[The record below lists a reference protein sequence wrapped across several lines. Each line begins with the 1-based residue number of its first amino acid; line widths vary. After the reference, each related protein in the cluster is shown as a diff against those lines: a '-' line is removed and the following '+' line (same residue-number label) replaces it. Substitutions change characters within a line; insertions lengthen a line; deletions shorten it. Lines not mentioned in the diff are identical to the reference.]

1 MRQTSGPARVGLEA
15 QDASDLA
22 DVAAT
27 RLHLQASLEGDQ
39 LTDFCFLHMLICMR
53 TTLDLNDEIMRA
65 VKRYAAET
73 GRTVSSLVE
82 SALRELLAQVAR
94 KDRPYKL
101 RWLVVRGGA
110 QPGVDLTDR
119 DALLDRMEGRS

>member
-1 MRQTSGPARVGLEA
+1 
-15 QDASDLA
+15 
-22 DVAAT
+22 
-27 RLHLQASLEGDQ
+27 
-39 LTDFCFLHMLICMR
+39 MLICMR

-82 SALRELLAQVAR
+82 SALRELLSQVAR
-94 KDRPYKL
+94 RDRPYKL
-101 RWLVVRGGA
+101 KWVVVQSVA

-119 DALLDRMEGRS
+119 DVLMDRMEGRS